1 MIDVSGNG
9 ENNVGRSVTLAR
21 DEAVKAGITINGLPI
36 IREGLLP
43 WDEDRDNRGNLPIDY
58 HDSVIGGPGA
68 FVVVVKDYN
77 GFADAII
84 AKLLKEIAELPP
96 P

>member
-1 MIDVSGNG
+1 
-9 ENNVGRSVTLAR
+9 
-21 DEAVKAGITINGLPI
+21 
-36 IREGLLP
+36 
-43 WDEDRDNRGNLPIDY
+43 
-58 HDSVIGGPGA
+58 
-68 FVVVVKDYN
+68 VVVVKDFH